1 VINTNI
7 NQVRRAITH
16 KIDDIDVG
24 ARAARDEMMTT
35 FIQLAQEEIKGQRG
49 KVGSKWEKAT
59 PGEPPKNRTGNLR
72 RSIRGE
78 KSREGFASY
87 TAVVGPTVGVYA
99 RALEMGG
106 KYAPPSWKNQ
116 QSYPYM
122 KPAYEKF
129 KKVFMTIVH
138 KHLG

>member
-1 VINTNI
+1 VIKSNISQVKKFIDKAETNL
-7 NQVRRAITH
+7 
-16 KIDDIDVG
+16 DSG
-24 ARAARDEMMTT
+24 ARAARDEMMAT
-35 FIQLAQEEIKGQRG
+35 FIQLAQKEIKGDR
-49 KVGSKWEKAT
+49 KTVGYPAT
-59 PGEPPKNRTGNLR
+59 PGQPPMNVTGNLR

-78 KSREGFASY
+78 KGQIGFGTY

-122 KPAYEKF
+122 RPAYEKF
-129 KKVFMTIVH
+129 KTVFMTIVH